1 MNIFGKLQTIF
12 ETETFFEI
20 ANIFLK
26 VVKILSKNILNN
38 FVNTKYFLKIPN
50 ISGNARA
57 ILKMTI
63 LFKLEHLFQKGNS
76 FESM

>member
-1 MNIFGKLQTIF
+1 MNVFGKLQTIF

-26 VVKILSKNILNN
+26 VVKILNKNILNN

-50 ISGNARA
+50 IFWIYEQN
-57 ILKMTI
+57 LKTRTF
-63 LFKLEHLFQKGNS
+63 FKFWTFL
-76 FESM
+76 